1 MWPTN
6 GKPWTS
12 RGEKLRVP
20 HGVCTSSLTFESAR
34 KNWEFATRKLY
45 VFLSSFDSSATLDTL
60 YEDQKIAKL
69 RGILKGLQEEN
80 QSTQLLKVESE
91 DMSEQTLGRNRG
103 MSEQNVHK

>member
-1 MWPTN
+1 
-6 GKPWTS
+6 
-12 RGEKLRVP
+12 
-20 HGVCTSSLTFESAR
+20 LTFESAR